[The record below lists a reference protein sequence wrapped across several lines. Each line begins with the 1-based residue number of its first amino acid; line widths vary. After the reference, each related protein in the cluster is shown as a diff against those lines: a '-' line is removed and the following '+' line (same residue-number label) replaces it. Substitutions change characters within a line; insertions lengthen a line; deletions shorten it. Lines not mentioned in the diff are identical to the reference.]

1 MYSAECFPIT
11 IRMQLYSAALPNY
24 FSQLIAALRQRL
36 RDDKFITQHRVC
48 AADFTRRRSLPF
60 ERIMLFILQK
70 TTRSIQRHLHAFWDE
85 LSLELAT
92 VVTPGAVT
100 QARAKLK
107 HTAFI
112 ALNGQTVLPLI
123 YAPAQAD
130 TIQRWRGHRLLGLDS
145 SLVRLP
151 RSATTEAEF
160 GLIEIKNHLGA
171 TGTRYPEGRISVM
184 YDLLNRIGL
193 DGRLEK
199 STLGEV
205 ALASQQLEHLAAG
218 DVALVDR
225 GFTGFVFLAR
235 IRQRRAHFIARCS
248 SGSFLA
254 AQEMFRRNRAGQSRC
269 VKLWAPP
276 EHKAQGQRLG
286 LSQSMVVRLV
296 SVRLPTGELEV
307 LVTSL
312 LDEAAYPTQEFLTV
326 YHWRWK
332 HETYYGRLKG
342 RLDLENW
349 SGQSAEAVRQD
360 FHAAVLLANLESV
373 LSGPAQEAVAAR
385 SAEAKHP
392 QQVNRAVSYHA
403 LKDRLLDLLLADTP
417 IEEIIIELQ
426 QRFLGSPVSVRP
438 KRPRLRQ
445 KLSFHRSYHFQRNV
459 RKTVF

>member
-1 MYSAECFPIT
+1 MYSTEHFPIT
-11 IRMQLYSAALPNY
+11 LGMRLPVVSIPTYCSN
-24 FSQLIAALRQRL
+24 LIAALRQCL
-36 RDDKFITQHRVC
+36 RDDQFIARHRAR
-48 AADFTRRRSLPF
+48 AADFTRRRALPF
-60 ERIMLFILQK
+60 ERVMLFILQK
-70 TTRSIQRHLHAFWDE
+70 TTRSIQRHLHTFWDQ
-85 LSLELAT
+85 LALEIAT
-92 VVTPGAVT
+92 VATPGAVT

-112 ALNGQTVLPLI
+112 ALNRETVLPLI

-130 TIQRWRGHRLLGLDS
+130 TIQRWRGHRLVGLDS

-151 RSATTEAEF
+151 RSATTEKEF
-160 GLIEIKNHLGA
+160 GLVEIKNHLGA
-171 TGTRYPEGRISVM
+171 TGTAYPEARLSVV

-205 ALASQQLEHLAAG
+205 ELASQQLDQLAAG
-218 DVALVDR
+218 DVAIMDR

-235 IRQRRAHFIARCS
+235 HRQRQIHFIARCS

-254 AQEMFRRNRAGQSRC
+254 AQEMFRRNRAGQSRR
-269 VKLWAPP
+269 VKLWAARAHQA
-276 EHKAQGQRLG
+276 ELKRLG
-286 LSQSMVVRLV
+286 LPEFLVVRFV

-312 LDEAAYPTQEFLTV
+312 LDEKVYPTREFLAV
-326 YHWRWK
+326 YHWRWN
-332 HETYYGRLKG
+332 HETYYGMLKG

-360 FHAAVLLANLESV
+360 FHAAVLLANLESI
-373 LSGPAQEAVAAR
+373 LSGPAQTVVAAR
-385 SAEAKHP
+385 SAEAQHP

-417 IEEIIIELQ
+417 IPEVLDELQ
-426 QRFLGSPVSVRP
+426 KLFLGSPVTVRP
-438 KRPRLRQ
+438 QRPRLRP
-445 KLSFHRSYHFQRNV
+445 KLSLHRSYHFQRNI
-459 RKTVF
+459 RKSVF

>member
-1 MYSAECFPIT
+1 MYSTRHPSIT
-11 IRMQLYSAALPNY
+11 LGMRLPFVSIPNY
-24 FSQLIAALRQRL
+24 FSSLIAALRQRL
-36 RDDKFITQHRVC
+36 RDDKFIACHRAR
-48 AADFTRRRSLPF
+48 AADFTRRRALPF
-60 ERIMLFILQK
+60 DRVMLFILQK
-70 TTRSIQRHLHAFWDE
+70 TTRSIQRHLHAFWDQ
-85 LSLELAT
+85 LALEITT

-100 QARAKLK
+100 QARAKFK

-112 ALNGQTVLPLI
+112 ALNRETVLPI
-123 YAPAQAD
+123 VYAPAQAG
-130 TIQRWRGHRLLGLDS
+130 TIQRWRGHRLIGVDS

-160 GLIEIKNHLGA
+160 GLVEIKNQMGT
-171 TGTRYPEGRISVM
+171 TGTAYPEGRLSVV

-199 STLGEV
+199 SALGEV
-205 ALASQQLEHLAAG
+205 SLASQQLEHLAAG
-218 DVALVDR
+218 DVVIVDR
-225 GFTGFVFLAR
+225 GFTGFVFLAQ
-235 IRQRRAHFIARCS
+235 IRQRQIHFIARCS
-248 SGSFLA
+248 TGSFLA
-254 AQEMFRRNRAGQSRC
+254 AQEMFRRNRAGQSRR
-269 VKLWAPP
+269 VKLFASS
-276 EHKAQGQRLG
+276 EHQAELKRLG
-286 LSQSMVVRLV
+286 LPQSLVVRLV

-312 LDEAAYPTQEFLTV
+312 LDEQTYPTAEFLTV
-326 YHWRWK
+326 YHWRWN
-332 HETYYGRLKG
+332 HETYYGMLKG

-373 LSGPAQEAVAAR
+373 LSGPAAGVMAER
-385 SAEAKHP
+385 SAQAQYP

-417 IEEIIIELQ
+417 VEEIIIELQ
-426 QRFLGSPVSVRP
+426 ARFMGSPVSVRP

-445 KLSFHRSYHFQRNV
+445 KLSLPRSYHFQRNV

>member
-1 MYSAECFPIT
+1 MYSTEHFPIT
-11 IRMQLYSAALPNY
+11 IGMRLPAVSIPNY
-24 FSQLIAALRQRL
+24 FSQLIDALRQRL
-36 RDDKFITQHRVC
+36 RDEKFIARHRVR
-48 AADFTRRRSLPF
+48 AADFTRRRALPF

-70 TTRSIQRHLHAFWDE
+70 TTRSIQRHLHAFWDQMT
-85 LSLELAT
+85 LEIAT

-100 QARAKLK
+100 QARAKFK

-112 ALNGQTVLPLI
+112 ALNRETVLPLV
-123 YAPAQAD
+123 YASAQAA
-130 TIQRWRGHRLLGLDS
+130 TLQRWRGHRLLGLDS

-151 RSATTEAEF
+151 RSETSEKEF
-160 GLIEIKNHLGA
+160 GLVEIKNHLGT
-171 TGTRYPEGRISVM
+171 TGTAYPEGRLSVV

-199 STLGEV
+199 SALGEV
-205 ALASQQLEHLAAG
+205 VLASQQLEHLAAG
-218 DVALVDR
+218 DVAIIDR

-235 IRQRRAHFIARCS
+235 IRQRQAHFIARCS
-248 SGSFLA
+248 TGSFLA
-254 AQEMFRRNRAGQSRC
+254 AQEMFRRRRAGQSRR
-269 VKLWAPP
+269 VKLFAAR
-276 EHKAQGQRLG
+276 EHQAELKRLG
-286 LSQSMVVRLV
+286 LPGSMVVRLV

-326 YHWRWK
+326 YHWRWN
-332 HETYYGRLKG
+332 HETYYGMLKG

-373 LSGPAQEAVAAR
+373 LSGPAEVLVAGR
-385 SAEAKHP
+385 SAQAQHP

-417 IEEIIIELQ
+417 VAEIIVELQ
-426 QRFLGSPVSVRP
+426 QRFLGSPVSVRTR
-438 KRPRLRQ
+438 RPRLRP
-445 KLSFHRSYHFQRNV
+445 KLSLHRSYHFQRNV
-459 RKTVF
+459 RKSVF

>member
-1 MYSAECFPIT
+1 MYSTERFPIT
-11 IRMQLYSAALPNY
+11 LGMRLLSAALPNY
-24 FSQLIAALRQRL
+24 FPELIAALRQRL
-36 RDDKFITQHRVC
+36 RDEKFITQHRAH
-48 AADFTRRRSLPF
+48 AADFTRRRALPF

-70 TTRSIQRHLHAFWDE
+70 TTRSIQRHLHAFWDQMT
-85 LSLELAT
+85 LEIAT

-112 ALNGQTVLPLI
+112 ALNRETVLPLV

-130 TIQRWRGHRLLGLDS
+130 TIQRWHGHRLLGVDS

-151 RSATTEAEF
+151 RSQTTEKEF
-160 GLIEIKNHLGA
+160 GLVEIKNHLGD
-171 TGTRYPEGRISVM
+171 TGTAYPEGRLSVV

-199 STLGEV
+199 SAPGEV
-205 ALASQQLEHLAAG
+205 ALASQQLEPLVPG
-218 DVALVDR
+218 DVAIVDR

-248 SGSFLA
+248 TGSFLA
-254 AQEMFRRNRAGQSRC
+254 AQEMFRRNRAGQSRR
-269 VKLWAPP
+269 VKLFAAR
-276 EHKAQGQRLG
+276 EHQAELKRLG
-286 LSQSMVVRLV
+286 LPQSLVVRLV

-312 LDEAAYPTQEFLTV
+312 LDEVAYPTREFATV
-326 YHWRWK
+326 YHWRWN
-332 HETYYGRLKG
+332 HETYYGMLKG

-360 FHAAVLLANLESV
+360 FHAAVLLANLESL
-373 LSGPAQEAVAAR
+373 LSGPAQAVVAERSGEAQ
-385 SAEAKHP
+385 HP

-403 LKDRLLDLLLADTP
+403 LKNRLLDLLLAETP
-417 IEEIIIELQ
+417 AEEIILELQ
-426 QRFLGSPVSVRP
+426 ARFMGSPVSVRP
-438 KRPRLRQ
+438 KRPRLRP
-445 KLSFHRSYHFQRNV
+445 KLSLHRSYHFQRNV